1 MDLYESGDYA
11 GEFTDIWC
19 VPAAM
24 QTMMNI
30 MDAGNDRTKET
41 QRNVFNLARSLAPAP
56 DGAVEPEG
64 WAKALTELGYGNY
77 EVRTAPTIRAAV
89 QMAAVQ
95 MRLTN
100 RPVGLLTWRGA
111 HSWVMSGFTATVDP
125 AVSDKFK
132 VEGIYIEDVWWPRI
146 SSIWGP
152 SDPPDT
158 LMAVADLSVDFL
170 PWKRPRGSYPSK
182 DGLYVVVVPVT

>member
-1 MDLYESGDYA
+1 MG
-11 GEFTDIWC
+11 
-19 VPAAM
+19 
-24 QTMMNI
+24 
-30 MDAGNDRTKET
+30 
-41 QRNVFNLARSLAPAP
+41 
-56 DGAVEPEG
+56 
-64 WAKALTELGYGNY
+64 LTELGYGNY

-100 RPVGLLTWRGA
+100 RPVGLMTWRGA
-111 HSWVMSGFTATVDP
+111 HSWVMSGFTSTVDP

-132 VEGIYIEDVWWPRI
+132 VVGIYIEDVWWPRI

-158 LMAVADLSVDFL
+158 LEEVA
-170 PWKRPRGSYPSK
+170 RPRRSTSCPGSVPRGTYPDK
-182 DGLYVVVVPVT
+182 DGLYVMVVPIP